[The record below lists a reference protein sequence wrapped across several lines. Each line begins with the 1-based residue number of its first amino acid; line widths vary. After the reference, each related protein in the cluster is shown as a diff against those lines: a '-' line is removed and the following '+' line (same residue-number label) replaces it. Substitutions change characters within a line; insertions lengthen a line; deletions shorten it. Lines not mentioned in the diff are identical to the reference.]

1 MGWSILSGFPNLQR
15 QKLMAD
21 SGVQP
26 LFFWSASLFSGRGIL
41 YLLKQSSDNI
51 NFVILI
57 VYNFVAER
65 PLNLWQ
71 ASLNLCM

>member
-26 LFFWSASLFSGRGIL
+26 LFFWSASLFWKR
-41 YLLKQSSDNI
+41 D
-51 NFVILI
+51 FVFVKAI
-57 VYNFVAER
+57 VG
-65 PLNLWQ
+65 
-71 ASLNLCM
+71 

>member
-26 LFFWSASLFSGRGIL
+26 LFFGSAVSSGRGIL

-71 ASLNLCM
+71 ASLNPCM